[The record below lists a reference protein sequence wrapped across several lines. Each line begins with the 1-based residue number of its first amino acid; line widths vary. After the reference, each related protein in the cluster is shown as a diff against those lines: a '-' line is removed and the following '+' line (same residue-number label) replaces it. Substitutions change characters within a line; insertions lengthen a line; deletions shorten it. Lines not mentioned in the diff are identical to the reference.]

1 MIPVAGLMMVYN
13 RATRFPGLATF
24 PANRRFLEWSRDSAM
39 KISLVVLDMAGT
51 TVSDDDAVNTCLRQA
66 LKAGRFDVSRDEV
79 NAVMGMP
86 KPVAIRTLV
95 EGKRT
100 DGTPAPQPLIDT
112 LYDDFGAR
120 MLRHYRMDPGV
131 RPMPHAVDV
140 LLEIRAAGTKIA
152 LDTGFSRPIADAI
165 LDRLGW
171 GEGRF
176 LDATVTSDEVA
187 RGRPF
192 PDLIERAMKLTGVA
206 EPKMVAKVG
215 DTPSDLQEGASAGCG
230 LVIGV
235 TNGTHRQDQ
244 LAAYPH
250 THLISSLQELPALV
264 LAGR

>member
-1 MIPVAGLMMVYN
+1 MRIQ
-13 RATRFPGLATF
+13 
-24 PANRRFLEWSRDSAM
+24 
-39 KISLVVLDMAGT
+39 LVVLDMAGT
-51 TVSDDDAVNTCLRQA
+51 TVRDDDAVNACLREA
-66 LKAGRFDVSRDEV
+66 LEGRRIGVSRDEV

-86 KPVAIRTLV
+86 KPVGIRTLV
-95 EGKRT
+95 EGKRN
-100 DGTPAPQPLIDT
+100 DGTPVPQSLIDT

-120 MLRHYRMDPGV
+120 MLRYYRTDPGV
-131 RPMPHAVDV
+131 GPMPHAVEV
-140 LLEIRAAGTKIA
+140 LRAIRAAGVKIA

-171 GEGRF
+171 AEGQL

-206 EPKMVAKVG
+206 EPNEVAKVG

-235 TNGTHRQDQ
+235 TNGTHRRDQ

-250 THLISSLQELPALV
+250 THLIASLQELPALV
-264 LAGR
+264 LLGR

>member
-1 MIPVAGLMMVYN
+1 
-13 RATRFPGLATF
+13 
-24 PANRRFLEWSRDSAM
+24 M
-39 KISLVVLDMAGT
+39 KIRLVVLDMAGT
-51 TVSDDDAVNTCLRQA
+51 TVRDDDAVNACLREA
-66 LKAGRFDVSRDEV
+66 LEGRRIGVSRDEV

-95 EGKRT
+95 EGKRS
-100 DGTPAPQPLIDT
+100 DGTPAPQSLIDA
-112 LYDDFGAR
+112 LFDDFCAR
-120 MLRHYRMDPGV
+120 MLRHYRTDPEV
-131 RPMPHAVDV
+131 RPMPHAVEA
-140 LLEIRAAGTKIA
+140 LREIRAAGVKIA

-165 LDRLGW
+165 LERLGW
-171 GEGRF
+171 AEGQF

-206 EPKMVAKVG
+206 EAKEVAKVG

-235 TNGTHRQDQ
+235 TNGTHRHDQ

-250 THLISSLQELPALV
+250 AHLIASLQELPALV